1 MRISDWSSDVC
12 SSDLLVEN
20 GHGATSSDRTERLGG
35 TARLARGTLHMAVT
49 RLTKY
54 AFHQG
59 FAAPLAGL
67 ARRSDEPVS
76 PGRSHPEHHEP
87 GRHARRVGRG
97 RDPQTQPA
105 PGQDGRAQFRARA
118 CRSVPIQRVA
128 YSLNKKQTTEEED

>member
-54 AFHQG
+54 AFRQG

-67 ARRSDEPVS
+67 ARTGDKPAS
-76 PGRSHPEHHEP
+76 PGRSHPEHPEP
-87 GRHARRVGRG
+87 GRLDRRVERG
-97 RDPQTQPA
+97 RAPQPQHA
-105 PGQDGRAQFRARA
+105 PGIGRVDGAGVPQDRKRTR
-118 CRSVPIQRVA
+118 
-128 YSLNKKQTTEEED
+128 

>member
-20 GHGATSSDRTERLGG
+20 GHGATSSDRTELRGG
-35 TARLARGTLHMAVT
+35 TARLGRGTLNMAVT

-59 FAAPLAGL
+59 FAAPWAGL

-76 PGRSHPEHHEP
+76 PGRSHPEHPEP
-87 GRHARRVGRG
+87 GRLDRRVERG
-97 RDPQTQPA
+97 RDPQPQHA
-105 PGQDGRAQFRARA
+105 PGIGRVDDAVVPQPCGGVPRAA
-118 CRSVPIQRVA
+118 
-128 YSLNKKQTTEEED
+128 L

>member
-76 PGRSHPEHHEP
+76 PGRSHPEHPEP
-87 GRHARRVGRG
+87 GRLDRPVERG
-97 RDPQTQPA
+97 LYPQPPHA
-105 PGQDGRAQFRARA
+105 PGIDRGEHSAAPPPCGGLQRA
-118 CRSVPIQRVA
+118 P
-128 YSLNKKQTTEEED
+128 LLP

>member
-1 MRISDWSSDVC
+1 MRSGIVVGERRHVFLGGA
-12 SSDLLVEN
+12 LLVEN

-76 PGRSHPEHHEP
+76 PGRSHPEH
-87 GRHARRVGRG
+87 
-97 RDPQTQPA
+97 
-105 PGQDGRAQFRARA
+105 
-118 CRSVPIQRVA
+118 RSEANTSELQ
-128 YSLNKKQTTEEED
+128 